1 MIETIAPP
9 DSERA
14 AVRNEVLDGKGI
26 SFPEAARLLPSTR
39 AGRPVNAATVWRW
52 SLRGVRLS
60 DGRLLRLGAVRVSGH
75 YVTSLAAIGRF
86 IDAQQDGD
94 PDAEPPPVPRAPG
107 KQRRASEAADAEL
120 RRRGC

>member
-1 MIETIAPP
+1 MVIAIAPP

-14 AVRNEVLDGKGI
+14 AVRDEVLDGKGI
-26 SFPEAARLLPSTR
+26 SFPTAAKLMPSTR
-39 AGRPVNAATVWRW
+39 AGRPVSGATVWRW
-52 SLRGVRLS
+52 AVRGFRLP
-60 DGRLLRLGAVRVSGH
+60 DGRLIRLGAVRVSGH

-94 PDAEPPPVPRAPG
+94 SDGEPAIAPRAPG
-107 KQRRASEAADAEL
+107 KARRAAEAADAEL